1 MTKLQEL
8 SIEKAK
14 GQIATA
20 HVWTNNRPNAT
31 PLSQKVMNMILD
43 LQNDGYLGEPQIQYS
58 STYDS
63 NEREVVFSAFIIIS
77 KK

>member
-20 HVWTNNRPNAT
+20 HVWTSSDKDAK
-31 PLSQKVMNMILD
+31 PLSDMVSNMICE
-43 LQNDGYLGEPQIQYS
+43 LQNEGYLGQPQVQYS
-58 STYDS
+58 SCFDT
-63 NEREVVFSAFIIIS
+63 NKGIVVFSAFIMVS

>member
-8 SIEKAK
+8 SIEKMK
-14 GQIATA
+14 GAYATA

-31 PLSQKVMNMILD
+31 PLSRKVLDAIHD

-58 STYDS
+58 TTYDS
-63 NEREVVFSAFIIIS
+63 NEREVIFSAFIII
-77 KK
+77 KKN